1 MKWEMEAV
9 FFLLPSKQ
17 ANKKLAL
24 KRNKEYASRK
34 LLLLKGVKKKEKN
47 RHIDID
53 NSTKEEKKNSL

>member
-1 MKWEMEAV
+1 MGDGGR
-9 FFLLPSKQ
+9 FLLVAIKTSKQ
-17 ANKKLAL
+17 KLAL